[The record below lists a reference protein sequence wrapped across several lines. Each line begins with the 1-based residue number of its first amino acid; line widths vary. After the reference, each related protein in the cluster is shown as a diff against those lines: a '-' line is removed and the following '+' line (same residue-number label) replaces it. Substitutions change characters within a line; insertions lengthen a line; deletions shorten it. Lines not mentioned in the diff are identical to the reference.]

1 MKAKYFVLA
10 ALLAGAVSLP
20 AETYYWTG
28 TVKNKLF
35 DDINNW
41 AMDKDGAIP
50 ATSTPTANDAID
62 VSVVPL
68 DSDSNQIGLNA
79 YTELGDITNTGGTS
93 NDFEIFFWDSNSV
106 LKAGNIIQNSSSKAM
121 DIRGRTG
128 YSGFDVTVGNIDVL
142 AGILRFGRADAGTAL
157 TNLTVNGNASISS
170 ESYLNFYVTDALTVN
185 GNIENNGGTL
195 QIVPTDD
202 HPINPN
208 QYVAIGGITSV
219 GGSNT
224 IYSYNGGTIGDVS
237 VADGTFRLYSDNSG
251 RAENQEF
258 NIKSI
263 SLTNT
268 AVSDKNAL
276 IIGSG
281 DIATY
286 AYSDTTSIKTLNT
299 GDIYYK
305 MASDAAWFIDTLN
318 VKADLY
324 EGATGTMTLESIADN
339 RARFVIQN
347 MNVDNLIVGMQDG
360 PSVTAFEMFRGSNAS
375 NEFVFGSVNIGN
387 LDVKNNIQN
396 FRMGYLYNVAP
407 GGNSF
412 VKYSDINIGSLS
424 VYNTA
429 EFYAD
434 KISVGSINKAD
445 TSAALKFGGNQGLNS
460 NSVTIGTDASSQT
473 VVAGGTLSIYTKD
486 LSSKGDILIAPGST
500 NNASLYLNDATTPIG
515 DFESQ
520 TINLDSLTL
529 NTTNAQASANLNRSH
544 VTTTNI
550 NKISFTGANSATVS
564 VSSSESMHIG
574 EISVDSYVNASG
586 ETKNSWNN
594 WVNISGEGAV
604 TIDTINANAY
614 DVENNIRNAVTI
626 QSSDALTDLVVDTA
640 NIEAGA
646 ALNFGQSTSGALNSL
661 TINTL
666 NQNGEKTYDRGFYV
680 SLQDP
685 SSWVNI
691 GEMNVT
697 IGVTRM
703 NGNANFE
710 IGTMNLGS
718 EWQSGAADLSST
730 SIVKIGTLNKTGS
743 STMRFGGSSAYI
755 DSVQI
760 GTYNM
765 DSSGWVAF
773 YTADNKTTI
782 DKLNINANGSLQFY
796 EDASIGEL
804 NVINVPSGIASLQSQ
819 DNLLTIGSTNIAG
832 SVSLDGNVQIN
843 DSINIKSGGIVTL
856 GSTAAGYTVTAKGIT
871 GNTGTWVDRVQ
882 ASNSVSLV
890 LNGDEGQRYFF
901 DGRIMDFSAE
911 QTDPTQLGDAI
922 LSLTVN
928 SGIQVLACINSYR
941 GTTTVNGGT
950 LLLNGSP
957 NNMSDTT
964 LGAIVLNGGEFGAV
978 GRSADIGAIKAQ
990 SLSWSNGATMLFDI
1004 NSATE
1009 FDQII
1014 LSGALTKGTSDAEGL
1029 YNFEFTITNGDIAG
1043 QEFAL
1048 ITFDST
1054 DFSAEDFSGS
1064 FTNMGDNW
1072 SATFDVRDNTVY
1084 ATIIP
1089 EPSTYAAI
1097 FGVIT
1102 LFAAYMRKRKINLK

>member
-1 MKAKYFVLA
+1 MKTKYFVLA
-10 ALLAGAVSLP
+10 ALLAGAVSLS

-41 AMDKDGAIP
+41 AMDKDGTIS
-50 ATSTPTANDAID
+50 ATSTPTASDIID
-62 VSVVPL
+62 I
-68 DSDSNQIGLNA
+68 SNIATSGDGSQIGLGT
-79 YTELGDITNTGGTS
+79 YTELGDISNKGGASST
-93 NDFEIFFWDSNSV
+93 DFEIFNLGSDSDLIV
-106 LKAGNIIQNSSSKAM
+106 GDITQNSLSTPLN
-121 DIRGRTG
+121 IRGRNG
-128 YSGFDVTVGNIDVL
+128 YSNFNVTVGNINMSN
-142 AGILRFGRADAGTAL
+142 GILRLGNESDGTAL
-157 TNLTVNGNASISS
+157 TNLTITGNINMESETSLSI
-170 ESYLNFYVTDALTVN
+170 YVTDNLTIN
-185 GNIENNGGTL
+185 GNIKNDGNFF
-195 QIVPTDD
+195 QILPSKNHLLTS
-202 HPINPN
+202 N
-208 QYVAIGGITSV
+208 QYVSLGDITSN
-219 GGSNT
+219 GGWNT
-224 IYSYNGGTIGDVS
+224 IYSYNGGNIGDVS
-237 VADGTFRLYSDNSG
+237 VTDGSFRLYIAHSG
-251 RAENQEF
+251 RAENQVF

-263 SLTNT
+263 NVNNTVTSLSN
-268 AVSDKNAL
+268 VIL
-276 IIGSG
+276 IGNNN
-281 DIATY
+281 DTY
-286 AYSDTTSIKTLNT
+286 EYSDSAAVGTLNV
-299 GDIYYK
+299 GDLYYK
-305 MASDAAWFIDTLN
+305 MASDAAWFINTLN
-318 VKADLY
+318 VKADLF

-360 PSVTAFEMFRGSNAS
+360 PSVTAFEMSRGSNAT
-375 NEFVFGSVNIGN
+375 NEFVSGSVNIGN

-396 FRMGYLYNVAP
+396 FRMGYLYVTS
-407 GGNSF
+407 GNSY

-434 KISVGSINKAD
+434 TITVGSINKAD

-486 LSSKGDILIAPGST
+486 LSSKGNILIAPGST
-500 NNASLYLNDATTPIG
+500 NNASLYLNDATTAIG

-550 NKISFTGANSATVS
+550 NKISFTGANSAIVS

-626 QSSDALTDLVVDTA
+626 QSSDTLTDLVVDTA

-666 NQNGEKTYDRGFYV
+666 NQNGDKTYDRGFYV

-703 NGNANFE
+703 SGNANFE

-901 DGRIMDFSAE
+901 DGRIMDFSE
-911 QTDPTQLGDAI
+911 NQTDPTQLGDAI

-1072 SATFDVRDNTVY
+1072 SAKFDVRDNTVY

-1097 FGVIT
+1097 LGVIT
-1102 LFAAYMRKRKINLK
+1102 LFAAYMRKRRQVNR